1 MRRNRHVLSFLRCLQ
16 PLLEVVEAAEAVPEV
31 VEFLALDRNGQ
42 VGFILLGVD
51 HEVLTFVLI
60 VCQLLERC
68 DCYRL
73 GVVCSIGLTP

>member
-1 MRRNRHVLSFLRCLQ
+1 MRRNRHFLSFLRCLQ
-16 PLLEVVEAAEAVPEV
+16 PLLEVVKAAEAVPEV

-60 VCQLLERC
+60 VCQLLDLLLGRALVYYC
-68 DCYRL
+68 DV
-73 GVVCSIGLTP
+73 GVH